1 MINLKKIKNI
11 SFNGYIAFGVTL
23 AVFCGL
29 LFQPDKGAEGIKN
42 GLELLGAVVIPSLFP
57 FAVLCAYAARSSFGT
72 AAEKVFGKAAAVLFK
87 TGGSSAA
94 VFLFGVTGGYPI
106 GAKTALTMF
115 EQRSL
120 CADDARR
127 LCLFCVNAGPA
138 FAVSAVGVS
147 MLASFKS
154 GMILYVSELLSAFT
168 LGFFCRFLKSETEN
182 EVVTRYTGSGS
193 AFTEAV
199 ADGSRAIIN
208 ICAWVLTF
216 SCASALCELLPLDG
230 FTVDFIKAVLEVTT
244 GCAYFSGRA
253 PLPVIAAMLGF
264 GGISVICQVMPYLQ
278 ALGVSKKLFFAS
290 RAVNAALNA
299 FFASVLVGIFPQETA
314 AFAPAAAGATVFHL
328 SYGTPACIILII
340 LCILFILDVDYN
352 KKVC

>member
-1 MINLKKIKNI
+1 MINLKKIKKI
-11 SFNGYIAFGVTL
+11 PLGGYIRLGVTL
-23 AVFCGL
+23 AVFCSL
-29 LFQPDKGAEGIKN
+29 LIHPDKGAEGIKK

-57 FAVLCAYAARSSFGT
+57 FTVLSAYASRSAFGT
-72 AAEKVFGKAAAVLFK
+72 AAEKIFGKAAAVLFK
-87 TGGSSAA
+87 TGSSSAA
-94 VFLFGVTGGYPI
+94 VFLLGVTGGYPI

-115 EQRSL
+115 EQGSL

-147 MLASFKS
+147 MLASFKC
-154 GMILYVSELLSAFT
+154 GIILYIAELLSALV
-168 LGFFCRFLKSETEN
+168 LGFCCRFLKSEGE
-182 EVVTRYTGSGS
+182 GSAAAQYKRTDN

-216 SCASALCELLPLDG
+216 SCASALCELLPLDS

-244 GCAYFSGRA
+244 GCAFFAGRA

-264 GGISVICQVMPYLQ
+264 GGISVICQVLPYLQ
-278 ALGVSKKLFFAS
+278 ALGVSKKLFFVS

-299 FFASVLVGIFPQETA
+299 FFVSVLIGIFPQETA
-314 AFAPAAAGATVFHL
+314 VFAPSTPGVQGFQL
-328 SYGTPACIILII
+328 SYGAPACIILII